1 MCARAPFSCFP
12 PVYLFIN
19 SYYLCYSNVL
29 VFALSYYILFLYL
42 RSLFVSERQ
51 RRGGFGWEGNWGRTG
66 RSRGK
71 GNCNQD
77 MIYYMR
83 KNLFSIKGGGEE
95 HSDCG
100 TLTCPTALA
109 RMHRAVYKA
118 LGCLLSP

>member
-1 MCARAPFSCFP
+1 MCVCTRAFFLFP

-83 KNLFSIKGGGEE
+83 KKSLFNKRWRG
-95 HSDCG
+95 
-100 TLTCPTALA
+100 
-109 RMHRAVYKA
+109 RAQ
-118 LGCLLSP
+118 